1 MRFSILY
8 IIMVLISALTSC
20 NSEKKEA
27 DESTDLIYISE
38 NLNIQ
43 NNQIIND
50 CNTILNTYD
59 PLIAG
64 AKARKDDSLIIKT
77 IKENQSFSIDT
88 YTKTLQL
95 DSLLSQ
101 YVYSVENDL
110 TNKEVIQEI
119 YKHRN
124 LLCKAI
130 SNKTFDLST
139 LYLDNDEDTAHFYD
153 KLNAATKDLDQE
165 EAHVI
170 KEICQLLSFPL
181 QISRNNT
188 KIDWVE
194 ANFKNSEEVY
204 NKMNLESI
212 RTKIWMAEYLA
223 LKEYLKYVENKK
235 LDFNTIEL
243 LVNSSNAILKKNE
256 PLKLNLKIIAYDSLE
271 IVKIKYWIDDKNKL
285 GTPIEY
291 EGNNW
296 CFVPVIN
303 QSIGKH
309 IIYGDY
315 YFMKN
320 KSIPWE
326 YEYYIVE

>member
-1 MRFSILY
+1 
-8 IIMVLISALTSC
+8 MVLISALSSC
-20 NSEKKEA
+20 NSMKKEA
-27 DESTDLIYISE
+27 DELTDLIYITE
-38 NLNIQ
+38 NLKSL
-43 NNQIIND
+43 NNQIITD
-50 CNTILNTYD
+50 CNAVLDKYHQ
-59 PLIAG
+59 LLAG
-64 AKARKDDSLIIKT
+64 AMASNDDSST
-77 IKENQSFSIDT
+77 IKKISEYLDFSIDT

-110 TNKEVIQEI
+110 TNQEVIHEI

-124 LLCKAI
+124 LLCNAI
-130 SNKTFDLST
+130 TNKTFEFSN

-153 KLNAATKDLDQE
+153 KLNAATKDLDQKD
-165 EAHVI
+165 ADI
-170 KEICQLLSFPL
+170 IIEICQLLSFPL
-181 QISRNNT
+181 QISRNNKT
-188 KIDWVE
+188 IDWVE
-194 ANFKNSEEVY
+194 ANFKNSEEVH

-235 LDFNTIEL
+235 LDFNTIEIS
-243 LVNSSNAILKKNE
+243 VNSSNAILKKNE
-256 PLKLNLKIIAYDSLE
+256 PLKLNIKIIAYDSLE
-271 IVKIKYWIDDKNKL
+271 IVKINYWIDDKNKME
-285 GTPIEY
+285 TPIEY

-303 QSIGKH
+303 QSLGKH

>member
-1 MRFSILY
+1 MG
-8 IIMVLISALTSC
+8 LISTLSSC
-20 NSEKKEA
+20 DRKLEA
-27 DESTDLIYISE
+27 DELTNLIYISE
-38 NLNIQ
+38 NLKSQ
-43 NNQIIND
+43 NNHIITD
-50 CNTILNTYD
+50 CNSILNIYD
-59 PLIAG
+59 QLIAG
-64 AKARKDDSLIIKT
+64 AKARKDDSLIIKS
-77 IKENQSFSIDT
+77 IKEFQTFSIEANE
-88 YTKTLQL
+88 KTLQL

-119 YKHRN
+119 YKQRN

-130 SNKTFDLST
+130 SSKTFDLST
-139 LYLDNDEDTAHFYD
+139 LYLDNDEDTSHFYD
-153 KLNAATKDLDQE
+153 QLNAATKDLDQA
-165 EAHVI
+165 EALVI

-181 QISRNNT
+181 QISRNNA

-194 ANFKNSEEVY
+194 ANFKNSEEIY
-204 NKMNLESI
+204 NSMNLESI

-223 LKEYLKYVENKK
+223 LKEYIKYVDNKK

-243 LVNSSNAILKKNE
+243 LVNSSNAIIKKNE
-256 PLKLNLKIIAYDSLE
+256 PLKLNIKIIVYDSLE
-271 IVKIKYWIDDKNKL
+271 IVKINYWIDDKNKV

-309 IIYGDY
+309 NIYGDY
-315 YFMKN
+315 YFKKN